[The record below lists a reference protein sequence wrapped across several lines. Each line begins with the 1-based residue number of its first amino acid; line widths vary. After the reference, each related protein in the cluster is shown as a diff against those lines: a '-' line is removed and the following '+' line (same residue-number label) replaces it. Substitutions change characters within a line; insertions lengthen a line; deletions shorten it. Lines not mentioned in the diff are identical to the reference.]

1 MIEAKA
7 HAKPDANAQ
16 PAPEAA
22 ADTNPDAKG
31 AAASE
36 VKSKLPATDNAAR
49 FVRVALDANS
59 AQES

>member
-7 HAKPDANAQ
+7 HAKTDAKAQ

-36 VKSKLPATDNAAR
+36 VKPKLPATDSAAR
-49 FVRVALDANS
+49 FVRVALAVNS
-59 AQES
+59 A